1 VLRYQARR
9 ETEKG
14 IVMAFRAE
22 SVILSRAYIEV
33 KTRALSM
40 KNRAISGQS
49 DMTDNVNSDYLIEL
63 MLSLRNDYLRLE
75 ELRVMPGL
83 VAYAKDQEND
93 ALYDIAAEFS
103 VMQAA
108 AAAAVLWI
116 KNNLPEDGSGYLLL
130 YKTTADADLS
140 PRSFAPGVTAP
151 LVALLGTL
159 EAAIA

>member
-1 VLRYQARR
+1 
-9 ETEKG
+9 
-14 IVMAFRAE
+14 MAFRAG
-22 SVILSRAYIEV
+22 SIILSRAYIEV

-63 MLSLRNDYLRLE
+63 MLALRSDYSRLE

-108 AAAAVLWI
+108 ASAAVLWI